1 MNKEFFQQLF
11 RAQHGYVYRYS
22 GTMPEGESAAHYIT
36 DAFAVAV
43 GTNLLNTKVIEL
55 PTFNTTVVYADS
67 AENLKTSVD
76 FELITD
82 LIPDVIPVVEPVVEE
97 ITPPTEG

>member
-22 GTMPEGESAAHYIT
+22 GTMPEGESTAHYIT

-43 GTNLLNTKVIEL
+43 GTNLRNTMVVEL
-55 PTFNTTVVYADS
+55 PNFNTVVIYADS
-67 AENLKTSVD
+67 AENLNTSAD

-82 LIPDVIPVVEPVVEE
+82 LLPVVIPVVEPVAEE
-97 ITPPTEG
+97 PTEG